1 MNFLNEPV
9 PTESLPRVEAVPLQ
23 PLEPAYRKVLRIQS
37 LIVMVVLAVIAV
49 VLLAFIEKFREPLAI
64 GITAGVWLLVA
75 AARFYLIE
83 KSYVHKGYAIRD
95 RDIIYRSG
103 WFIRRTQTCPFNR
116 IQHSTV
122 SMGPLER
129 AYGLATLMLYTAGS
143 GAADMNIPGLTQETA
158 QSLKEWINKKIAD
171 EPAEAI

>member
-1 MNFLNEPV
+1 MNIVNEPV

-23 PLEPAYRKVLRIQS
+23 PLEPAYRKVMHIRSFIF
-37 LIVMVVLAVIAV
+37 MGVLAVMAAVLIVWVESLQEPYRIA
-49 VLLAFIEKFREPLAI
+49 LI
-64 GITAGVWLLVA
+64 AGGWLLLFG
-75 AARFYLIE
+75 ARLYLIE
-83 KSYVHKGYAIRD
+83 KSYLHRGYAIRD
-95 RDIIYRSG
+95 KDIIYRSG

-143 GAADMNIPGLTQETA
+143 GAADMDIPGLTQETA

-171 EPAEAI
+171 ESGEAI